1 MNEEYFETIRECQKI
16 AMERELNTETEK
28 TIDLI
33 EGMEEIIKKIENGT
47 FMRDDVYK
55 FLENISD
62 EAVLMITIT
71 MSIGKDPESP
81 KLIKER
87 GIQEVYDLH
96 YNLYK
101 NNTSLRNYVQTIVPL
116 GTYLKNGMQLLGI

>member
-1 MNEEYFETIRECQKI
+1 MHMI
-16 AMERELNTETEK
+16 
-28 TIDLI
+28 
-33 EGMEEIIKKIENGT
+33 
-47 FMRDDVYK
+47 
-55 FLENISD
+55 LENISD